1 MLNIEACACKA
12 RLQHTKRLEADGV
25 GIAGVG
31 QKKKNRKENN
41 QNYCA
46 SDAPSLRFS
55 YVSKTWEMVFT
66 SLKLPTKS

>member
-1 MLNIEACACKA
+1 MLNLEACEAK
-12 RLQHTKRLEADGV
+12 LQHTKRVEADGA
-25 GIAGVG
+25 GFAGVG
-31 QKKKNRKENN
+31 QKKNRIENN